1 MFAIAFALSVHA
13 ILAQSTGLE
22 MWLTKGDRSAL
33 LEKQK
38 IIAVSTGNP
47 SELPKIRIETGERFQ
62 SVDGFG

>member
-13 ILAQSTGLE
+13 IIAQSTGLE

-38 IIAVSTGNP
+38 TIAVSTENLSG
-47 SELPKIRIETGERFQ
+47 LPKIRIETGERFQ
-62 SVDGFG
+62 SVVGFG